1 ERLIKKELESIKE
14 QVASPNTTM
23 RQMKEIMVR
32 AIYCE
37 MLGYQASFS
46 YIHAIKLAQ
55 QGSVL
60 EKRVGYLAVSLF
72 LNETDEF
79 LLLLVNTVLKD
90 LQSTN
95 LIEVCMALTVVSQ
108 MFPKDMIPAILPV
121 VEEKLTH
128 PKEIIRRKA
137 VLALYKFY
145 LIAPNQ
151 VQHIHSKFRKAL
163 CDKDPGVMTAS
174 LHIYLQLIKEN
185 PESYKDLTGSMVT
198 ILRQVVGGKLPL
210 DFNYHSV
217 PAPWL
222 QIQLLRILAYLGK
235 EDQGTSEMMYDVLEE
250 SLRRAEMNHNITYA
264 ILFECVKTIYT
275 VHPKSQ
281 LLEKAAECIGNFVL
295 SPKIN
300 LKYLGKIPPY
310 DHHRVSGPL

>member
-1 ERLIKKELESIKE
+1 
-14 QVASPNTTM
+14 M
-23 RQMKEIMVR
+23 QMKELMVR

-37 MLGYQASFS
+37 MLGYDASFA

-55 QGSVL
+55 QGTAL

-72 LNETDEF
+72 LNESHEL

-108 MFPKDMIPAILPV
+108 IFPKDMIPAILPL
-121 VEEKLTH
+121 VEEKLNN

-145 LIAPNQ
+145 LIAPTQ
-151 VQHIHSKFRKAL
+151 VQHIPNKFRKAL

-174 LHIYLQLIKEN
+174 LHIYLQMIQEN
-185 PESYKDLTGSMVT
+185 PESYKDLTSSIVT
-198 ILRQVVGGKLPL
+198 ILKQVVGGKLPI

-222 QIQLLRILAYLGK
+222 QIQLLRILALLGK
-235 EDQGTSEMMYDVLEE
+235 NDQ
-250 SLRRAEMNHNITYA
+250 R
-264 ILFECVKTIYT
+264 
-275 VHPKSQ
+275 
-281 LLEKAAECIGNFVL
+281 
-295 SPKIN
+295 
-300 LKYLGKIPPY
+300 
-310 DHHRVSGPL
+310 